1 VIVIPEVARPFAE
14 VQIGALD
21 EWRGKPEWADLVDA
35 LARHRFETVQPF
47 LPATCRRMMDI
58 GGGVAASDI
67 PILDHYAPAVPELWV
82 LDGDEGLPIVERHDR
97 PFNSMAASAAL
108 LEANGHR
115 LSGFVTPDELS
126 SEEIGEVDLFVSFA
140 SWGFHFA
147 PYNYLDFV
155 ISHSAPGARIILDLR
170 RGKDDWRNALDRR
183 LKFVGLAFDS
193 LKFDRLVYERE

>member
-21 EWRGKPEWADLVDA
+21 EWRGKPEWPALVDA
-35 LARHRFETVQPF
+35 LARQRFETVRPF
-47 LPATCRRMMDI
+47 LPTTCRRMMDI
-58 GGGVAASDI
+58 GGGVAAFDI
-67 PILDHYAPAVPELWV
+67 PILDHYEPAPELWV

-97 PFNSMAASAAL
+97 PFNSMAATAAL

-115 LSGFVTPDELS
+115 LSGFVTPDGLS
-126 SEEIGEVDLFVSFA
+126 SERLGEFDLFLSFA

-155 ISHSAPGARIILDLR
+155 IAHCAPNGRIILDLR
-170 RGKDDWRNALDRR
+170 KGKDEWRRVFDRR
-183 LKFVGLAFDS
+183 LQFVGLAYDS
-193 LKFDRLVYERE
+193 LKFDRLVYERK